1 MSSCD
6 KFLGMLFLARDVTH
20 SAHLNTRSFAKHQA
34 LGGFYDE
41 IIDLADKFAEMY
53 QGKYGLIG
61 PVMLMSAD
69 KSNNVLEFLERQA
82 AEIEDIRYKVVD
94 KECTPLQ
101 NVIDEIVGLYYTTIY
116 KLKFLA

>member
-20 SAHLNTRSFAKHQA
+20 SAHLNTRSFSKHKA
-34 LGGFYDE
+34 LGKFYPA
-41 IIDLADKFAEMY
+41 IVDLTDKFAEMC

-82 AEIEDIRYKVVD
+82 TEIEDIRYKVVD
-94 KECTPLQ
+94 KDCTPLQ